1 MEKINL
7 IFFLLFQWVCLA
19 QTYPSIHYSAEGE
32 LPNNTVRA
40 LFLDSQDILWIATNN
55 GVAKKQNNNFSYFF
69 TEDGLAMNS
78 TWAIAQDNQDN
89 MWFGS
94 YGGGIS
100 RFDGKNFTTYSKK
113 DGLIHDEITKML
125 HINGFLYVGTSDGIS
140 IIDIKTMAIHSKT
153 LENSDQLFR
162 ISEFF
167 VYKDQVYAV
176 SYRSGTY
183 KIELNNDHMSM
194 TLVNDQ
200 QFLYGAHI
208 ENDSIFLS
216 NKGFFQKHHLLD
228 FLSPANH
235 PDPRALG
242 TSVIWGYQKTK
253 KNRLFAAAWGMYE
266 NTGGVYE
273 IVNDSMVSMTAKM
286 GIESQKITTFAYD
299 PDLEKLYVGT
309 LNNGFYEIE
318 LNESV
323 LFHPKENE
331 TVLGFAHTDQ
341 SRAILYNDKLEIDTK
356 TITPQELKKWSQQ
369 YVATHSNKLPKYE
382 DFFYELKYDTKA
394 TDIKLYSIK
403 NHLTDYWI
411 NTSIG
416 IYRFDK
422 QGVFLAYLPLH
433 TLEFNFSPDNQLIET
448 HPYHSLRIYSN
459 LAPLEYTYYS
469 EEDVHTP
476 TSVVGSYR
484 NEHKTY
490 LLSVFHG
497 LFSYEKRFRSYYKDG
512 LWNEKNLRHITAVG
526 NNLAI
531 SNEEGDVYI
540 VEDGKED
547 FKVIEKIPRAKIH
560 GNNITFLKSYGNN
573 ILIGTEKGL
582 NIINHGSLI
591 FLDHEQG
598 LKPPLLSAEVIN
610 NKLYVGSKNGFYSVL
625 LDRFTHMNSSI
636 TNVYPTTLKVRD
648 SSYKLTAN
656 KTLEKFL
663 FDHDQNSI
671 RITFK
676 TNKHPYPN
684 KLRYQYRLHPSEAWS
699 SPSTEPELFFPY
711 LEPNTYNIAVK
722 ITDASTGFH
731 TEKALLGFEI
741 SPPYYKKWWFTCLLA
756 LFFIGVIIA
765 YFKNEIRKN
774 NRFEHQKSLFQ
785 KRVEETKMEALL
797 AQMNPHFI
805 FNTLNSIQHYIAS
818 NDKEKAIRYLGKFSQ
833 LIRTNLDNSSL
844 PFISLE
850 DELEYLTNYIEIEN
864 IRYQKRVK
872 VSITVDD
879 SVDLYATKIPTM
891 ILQPFVENVFVHAF
905 PERIKNPTLTLSF
918 QYTDTK
924 LLKCRVKDNGIGKQ
938 SKRATPLHTSK
949 GLALVKE
956 RLKLL
961 GYDVDATLNL
971 IYTNSG
977 TEVTVILDPE
987 R

>member
-7 IFFLLFQWVCLA
+7 IFLLLFQWVCFA
-19 QTYPSIHYSAEGE
+19 QTYPSKHYSAEGE

-40 LFLDSQDILWIATNN
+40 LFLDHQDILWIATNN

-69 TEDGLAMNS
+69 TEDGLALNN
-78 TWAIAQDNQDN
+78 TWAIAQDSQDN

-94 YGGGIS
+94 YGRGLS

-113 DGLIHDEITKML
+113 EGLIHDEITKIL
-125 HINGFLYVGTSDGIS
+125 HVNGLLYVGTSHGIS
-140 IIDIKTMAIHSKT
+140 IINTKTMAIHSKT

-162 ISEFF
+162 ISEFV

-183 KIELNNDHMSM
+183 KVELNNEQM
-194 TLVNDQ
+194 TLTLANDQ
-200 QFLYGAHI
+200 HFLYGAHI
-208 ENDSIFLS
+208 ENDSILLS
-216 NKGFFQKHHLLD
+216 NKGFYQKHHLQD
-228 FLSPANH
+228 FLSPAKH
-235 PDPRALG
+235 PSPKPLG
-242 TSVIWGYQKTK
+242 TSIIWGYQKTK
-253 KNRLFAAAWGMYE
+253 KNRLFAAAWGIYD
-266 NTGGVYE
+266 NTGGVYQ
-273 IVNDSMVSMTAKM
+273 IVKDSMVSVTTKM
-286 GIESQKITTFAYD
+286 GIESQNIVSFAYD

-309 LNNGFYEIE
+309 LDNGLYEIE

-341 SRAILYNDKLEIDTK
+341 SRAILYNDKIEIATR
-356 TITPQELKKWSQQ
+356 TITPRELKKWSQQ
-369 YVATHSNKLPKYE
+369 YVATHSNALPKYE
-382 DFFYELKYDTKA
+382 DFFYELKYDTKV
-394 TDIKLYSIK
+394 TDITLYSIK

-411 NTSIG
+411 NTCIG

-422 QGVFLAYLPLH
+422 HGNFLAYLPLH
-433 TLEFNFSPDNQLIET
+433 TLEFNFTPANQLIET

-459 LAPLEYTYYS
+459 LDPLEYTFYP

-476 TSVVGSYR
+476 TLVVGSYKSE
-484 NEHKTY
+484 NKTY
-490 LLSVFHG
+490 LLSVFTG
-497 LFSYEKRFRSYYKDG
+497 LFTYDHKFKSYY
-512 LWNEKNLRHITAVG
+512 NEGIWSESNLRHITALG
-526 NNLAI
+526 NYLAI

-540 VEDGKED
+540 VEDGKEN

-573 ILIGTEKGL
+573 LLIGTEKGL
-582 NIINHGSLI
+582 NIINNGSLI

-598 LKPPLLSAEVIN
+598 LKPPLLSAQLIDN
-610 NKLYVGSKNGFYSVL
+610 NLYIGSKNGFYTVF
-625 LDRFTHMNSSI
+625 LDRFTHMNPMI
-636 TNVYPTTLKVRD
+636 TEVHPTVITVRD
-648 SSYKLTAN
+648 SSFTLPAR
-656 KTLEKFL
+656 KTHTNFL

-671 RITFK
+671 RIAFK

-684 KLRYQYRLHPSEAWS
+684 KLQYQYRLHPSEAWS

-711 LEPNTYNIAVK
+711 LEPNTYDIAVK
-722 ITDASTGFH
+722 IIDSSTGIH
-731 TEKALLGFEI
+731 TEKQLLGFEI

-774 NRFEHQKSLFQ
+774 NRFELQKSLFQ

-818 NDKEKAIRYLGKFSQ
+818 NDKEMAIRYLGKFSQ
-833 LIRTNLDNSSL
+833 LIRTNLDNSTL
-844 PFISLE
+844 PYISLE
-850 DELEYLTNYIEIEN
+850 DELEYLTTYIEIEN
-864 IRYQKRVK
+864 IRYQNRIK
-872 VSITVDD
+872 VII
-879 SVDLYATKIPTM
+879 SVAENIDLHSTEIPTM

-905 PERIKNPTLTLSF
+905 PERIKNPTLTLSIG
-918 QYTDTK
+918 YTDTK
-924 LLKCRVKDNGIGKQ
+924 LLECKVIDNGIGKQ
-938 SKRATPLHTSK
+938 SKTTMPLHTSK

-961 GYDVDATLNL
+961 GYDVEATLTLN
-971 IYTNSG
+971 YSSSG
-977 TEVTVILDPE
+977 TQVTVYLDPE